1 MNKKGHFIFSIS
13 YQLPQKIKKQ
23 LITDI
28 TVTPVHKDTCE

>member
-1 MNKKGHFIFSIS
+1 MKA
-13 YQLPQKIKKQ
+13 QKQ